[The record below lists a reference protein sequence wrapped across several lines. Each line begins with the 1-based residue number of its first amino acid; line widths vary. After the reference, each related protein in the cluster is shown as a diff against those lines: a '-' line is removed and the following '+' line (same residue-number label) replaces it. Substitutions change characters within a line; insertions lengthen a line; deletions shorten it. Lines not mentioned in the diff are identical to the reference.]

1 MAELPLLLLLAVRRH
16 CDLMLDRAL
25 TTSQA
30 AYRSP
35 NLKYPLSHLATL
47 LWTDQ
52 VALAAKLRRAAIKVD
67 TDHVMFGLKT
77 GEAEGESEGEESCY
91 SQYFRERLADQR
103 RAGLDVL
110 ILGDS
115 M

>member
-16 CDLMLDRAL
+16 CDLMLDRAVV
-25 TTSQA
+25 TSQA
-30 AYRSP
+30 AYKSP

-52 VALAAKLRRAAIKVD
+52 VGLAAKLRRAGIKVD

-77 GEAEGESEGEESCY
+77 EEGEGQSEGEESCY
-91 SQYFRERLADQR
+91 SQYFSERLADQR
-103 RAGLDVL
+103 REGLDVL
-110 ILGDS
+110 ILGVS